1 MPPPPLL
8 PRLAPTPAPAPRAR
22 DRGAGALPSP
32 GGRGRQALLAVARAR
47 GKDEASFTDRILDYI
62 EGGPKLRRWY
72 GAPDLL
78 PKDGGAEDEEAE
90 SPGTYRNI
98 L

>member
-62 EGGPKLRRWY
+62 EGTCTVRNDTGFVRIWPNLISKLT
-72 GAPDLL
+72 
-78 PKDGGAEDEEAE
+78 
-90 SPGTYRNI
+90 SF
-98 L
+98 